1 MLTRV
6 KDYNIFAKLGSSD
19 FIDSGLCV
27 AAAIV
32 FPGARLTAE
41 AMLASGIPKAFEC
54 TETYSC

>member
-6 KDYNIFAKLGSSD
+6 KDYNIFAKLGSCD

-32 FPGARLTAE
+32 FPGATLTAD
-41 AMLASGIPKAFEC
+41 LSFTRVLSGSRSLLFTC
-54 TETYSC
+54 

>member
-32 FPGARLTAE
+32 FPGARLTADLSFTRVLSE
-41 AMLASGIPKAFEC
+41 SRSLLFTC
-54 TETYSC
+54 